1 MFKRFTAILAFVL
14 ATIGLSTAAHAR
26 SDEVMGFITWDAE
39 AAQAAINNGEQVV
52 VNVWA
57 EWCPSC
63 IAQRRT
69 LHAVLQQNP
78 DAFADV
84 KVFAINIDDRPRPQ
98 QVGSHR
104 ISGSAARTTL
114 IFFNGGEE
122 IAVYGGQQANQIAD
136 LLSF

>member
-1 MFKRFTAILAFVL
+1 MLKRFTAIFVFIL
-14 ATIGLSTAAHAR
+14 ATVGLSTNAQAR
-26 SDEVMGFITWDAE
+26 SDEIYGFMSWDA
-39 AAQAAINNGEQVV
+39 AAVQAAIVNGEQVV

-63 IAQRRT
+63 RAQRKT
-69 LHAVLQQNP
+69 LHAVLQHNP
-78 DAFADV
+78 DAYADV

-114 IFFNGGEE
+114 IFFNGGVEV
-122 IAVYGGQQANQIAD
+122 AVYGGQQAGQIAD

>member
-1 MFKRFTAILAFVL
+1 
-14 ATIGLSTAAHAR
+14 
-26 SDEVMGFITWDAE
+26 MGFITWDAE

-104 ISGSAARTTL
+104 ITGSAARTTL
-114 IFFNGGEE
+114 IFFNGGRKSPSTAASKPTRLRICCRSRPARFAPWVEPQSVSGSSE
-122 IAVYGGQQANQIAD
+122 ARGGRP
-136 LLSF
+136 